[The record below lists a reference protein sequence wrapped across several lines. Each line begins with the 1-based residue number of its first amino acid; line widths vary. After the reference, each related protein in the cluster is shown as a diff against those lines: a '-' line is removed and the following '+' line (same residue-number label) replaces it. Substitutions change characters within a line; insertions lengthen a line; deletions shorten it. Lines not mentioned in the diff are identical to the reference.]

1 MSEINRC
8 ALLDTDFISKL
19 YITKANDSDRL
30 IFRILGIPGFQ
41 FICHEQTK
49 IELGRYNQ
57 WATKWLKEDS
67 GVTIYTDRRLTELLI
82 NFFGDAA
89 YGIYVDKLKKSCDIF
104 SATFF
109 ETYYKPLEQYIEDD
123 WGSYDLDVFISL
135 IEGCDIIIGED
146 NNLGEIKLYTT
157 AQILS
162 QLGESQLYVFCSDDR
177 KARYSMSTNANAEC
191 VSALSSFYLAKK
203 YLNLEK
209 TDAKVFFDSWMAYH
223 RSHKQ
228 EHFQVYSRN
237 GDQRPKL
244 LGEDIFEML
253 YNDELYLM
261 KDGLLRIS

>member
-1 MSEINRC
+1 MGEIKRC

-30 IFRILGIPGFQ
+30 IFRILSIPGFQ

-82 NFFGDAA
+82 SSYGDAA
-89 YGIYVDKLKKSCDIF
+89 YGIYVEKLKNSCDIF
-104 SATFF
+104 SSTFF
-109 ETYYKPLEQYIEDD
+109 ETYYKSLEQYIEDA
-123 WGSYDLDVFISL
+123 WGSYDLDQFIPL
-135 IEGCDIIIGED
+135 IEGCDLVIGED

-162 QLGESQLYVFCSDDR
+162 QLGESHLYVFCSDDR
-177 KARYSMSTNANAEC
+177 KARYSMSTNASVEC
-191 VSALSSFYLAKK
+191 VSALSAFYLAKK
-203 YLNLEK
+203 YLKLDK
-209 TDAKVFFDSWMAYH
+209 SDAKVFFDSWMAYH
-223 RSHKQ
+223 RLHKQ
-228 EHFQVYSRN
+228 EHFQIYSQS
-237 GDQRPKL
+237 GHQRPKI

-253 YNDELYLM
+253 YNEQLYLM
-261 KDGLLRIS
+261 KDGLLRIR

>member
-1 MSEINRC
+1 MSKIKRS

-30 IFRILGIPGFQ
+30 IFRILSIPGFQ
-41 FICHEQTK
+41 FICHEQTR

-57 WATKWLKEDS
+57 WASKWLKEDS
-67 GVTIYTDRRLTELLI
+67 GVTIYTDRQLTERLSRS
-82 NFFGDAA
+82 FDDAA

-104 SATFF
+104 SSTFF
-109 ETYYKPLEQYIEDD
+109 ETYYKSLEQYIEDA

-135 IEGCDIIIGED
+135 IEGCDVVIGED

-157 AQILS
+157 AQILN
-162 QLGESQLYVFCSDDR
+162 QLGESNLYVFCSDDR
-177 KARYSMSTNANAEC
+177 KARYSMSTNANVEC
-191 VSALSSFYLAKK
+191 VSALSSFYLTKK
-203 YLNLEK
+203 HLNMDKSE
-209 TDAKVFFDSWMAYH
+209 ARVFFDSWMAYH

-228 EHFQVYSRN
+228 EHFQVYSQN